1 MSDPFQLHFQEI
13 NYSFS
18 DRPQGVGSGR
28 KPALW
33 LKDGDR
39 VEVSLDGVGS
49 CVNKVVFDKP
59 SPKL

>member
-1 MSDPFQLHFQEI
+1 MCKGSITHAD
-13 NYSFS
+13 YVGK
-18 DRPQGVGSGR
+18 RPQGVGMGR

-39 VEVSLDGVGS
+39 VEVSLEKVGS
-49 CVNKVVFDKP
+49 CVNRVVYDKP